1 MLAGS
6 HGRLAVIDDDESVRE
21 SLPDLVRQAGY
32 SAVTFSS
39 AQEFLASGSLER
51 IDCLILDF
59 SMPGMSGRALLREM
73 SARGSVIPAIFIT
86 ARRNAELR
94 EQLLREGAVACLY
107 KPFSATALLQA
118 LKSVFPGAEAR
129 PKGDST

>member
-1 MLAGS
+1 MSAES

-39 AQEFLASGSLER
+39 AQEFLASGCLER

>member
-1 MLAGS
+1 MSARS
-6 HGRLAVIDDDESVRE
+6 HGLLAIIDDDESVRE
-21 SLPDLVRQAGY
+21 SLPDLVKQSGY
-32 SAVTFSS
+32 MAETFAS
-39 AQEFLASGSLER
+39 AQEFLASDAPARVG
-51 IDCLILDF
+51 CLILDF

-86 ARRNAELR
+86 ARRNDELR

-118 LKSVFPGAEAR
+118 LKSVFPGADAR
-129 PKGDST
+129 PKGDFT

>member
-1 MLAGS
+1 VSAGS
-6 HGRLAVIDDDESVRE
+6 HGFLAVIDDDESVRE

-39 AQEFLASGSLER
+39 AQEFLASASLER

-86 ARRNAELR
+86 ARRNDELR

-129 PKGDST
+129 PKGDFT